1 MPITI
6 THNVGPSEPKGEFV
20 EIAGINYKNPL
31 TKKKTLMTFLS
42 YSIILRG
49 KKL

>member
-1 MPITI
+1 MTQI
-6 THNVGPSEPKGEFV
+6 VGPSEPKGLFV

-42 YSIILRG
+42 YSMILSGR
-49 KKL
+49 KL